1 MKLRKED
8 PILALSLRDFI
19 GWLGAAVALGA
30 IAWHYIGA
38 RREGKG

>member
-30 IAWHYIGA
+30 IAWHYI
-38 RREGKG
+38 RERKG